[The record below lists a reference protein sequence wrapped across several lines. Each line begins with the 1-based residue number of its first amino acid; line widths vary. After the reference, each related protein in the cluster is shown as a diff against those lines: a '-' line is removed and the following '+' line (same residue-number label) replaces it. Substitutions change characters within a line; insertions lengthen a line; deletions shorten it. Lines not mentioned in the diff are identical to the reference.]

1 MRRRNFITG
10 LVSTTAAWP
19 LPVRAQR
26 DDRMRRVGVIG
37 VTLEDDP
44 QSSRRANAFQEG
56 LEKLGWT
63 IGRNLQIDYRWGAS
77 DAERANVAAAE
88 LMKLTPDV
96 ILANSPPAARA
107 AQQATRTVPIVFVAV
122 SEPLALGLVASL
134 AKPGGNT
141 TGFTNLE
148 PSIAG
153 KWLELLKEVAPRVAR
168 AGFMF
173 NPEASPIAP
182 LFLRSAEMAAST
194 FGVQPIPVHVRTVA
208 EIESGITKFGREP
221 GSGLIFPP
229 DTFTTA
235 NYRFIVELAARNRLP
250 TIYAFRYFCA
260 AGGLISYGPDVV
272 DQFRRAASYVDRILR
287 GEKPGDLP
295 VQQPT
300 KFEFVINLKSAKALG
315 LDVPLHFQQ
324 LADEVIE

>member
-96 ILANSPPAARA
+96 ILANSPPAA
-107 AQQATRTVPIVFVAV
+107 
-122 SEPLALGLVASL
+122 
-134 AKPGGNT
+134 
-141 TGFTNLE
+141 
-148 PSIAG
+148 
-153 KWLELLKEVAPRVAR
+153 
-168 AGFMF
+168 
-173 NPEASPIAP
+173 
-182 LFLRSAEMAAST
+182 
-194 FGVQPIPVHVRTVA
+194 
-208 EIESGITKFGREP
+208 
-221 GSGLIFPP
+221 
-229 DTFTTA
+229 
-235 NYRFIVELAARNRLP
+235 
-250 TIYAFRYFCA
+250 
-260 AGGLISYGPDVV
+260 
-272 DQFRRAASYVDRILR
+272 
-287 GEKPGDLP
+287 
-295 VQQPT
+295 
-300 KFEFVINLKSAKALG
+300 
-315 LDVPLHFQQ
+315 
-324 LADEVIE
+324 